1 SANAIVDGKGLQ
13 EKPQRKSGEKLEETI
28 DPDKKVRVIVEMEGL
43 APIEKAT
50 KKGVMFHSL
59 QDSEKQQLEKAAQA
73 KQKKVKSEME
83 TNNIKTTYL
92 KEFTTVMNGFS
103 AEVKVGDLERI
114 EKLPGVKAVQIVN
127 EYEQPK
133 VKPEM
138 KYSKELVEAQKTW
151 RNYGYKGKGMTVGII
166 DTGVDPSHRDMV

>member
-1 SANAIVDGKGLQ
+1 
-13 EKPQRKSGEKLEETI
+13 
-28 DPDKKVRVIVEMEGL
+28 
-43 APIEKAT
+43 
-50 KKGVMFHSL
+50 
-59 QDSEKQQLEKAAQA
+59 QA

-166 DTGVDPSHRDMV
+166 DTGVDPSHRDMVLSKDTKPAHSKSSIEETIAEEDLSGKFYT